1 LPLLR
6 ELFYI
11 FAVIIIIG
19 YMFERKNLFISLV
32 FASSFENPFTL
43 KHLLFSVAITDLVLK
58 LLTVAVKILITM
70 LPPSIV
76 DYKGR
81 VGAKI
86 NWLKNDLMIFGIFA
100 GAHLFDDRSHQSI
113 VSGFGAHPTVVGVP
127 AGQLRGHR
135 KDNGCDFVGRLYGG
149 QGLGLVDAG
158 QVLQTSVCQ
167 ATAESCK

>member
-1 LPLLR
+1 LHNKFVDGPNFHSSFLFQQQRRFLPLLR

-81 VGAKI
+81 VRGSIVKC
-86 NWLKNDLMIFGIFA
+86 WLDFLLIFFLLHVA
-100 GAHLFDDRSHQSI
+100 GAHLSDDRSHKSTVPGI
-113 VSGFGAHPTVVGVP
+113 GAHPAVVGVP
-127 AGQLRGHR
+127 AGQL
-135 KDNGCDFVGRLYGG
+135 
-149 QGLGLVDAG
+149 
-158 QVLQTSVCQ
+158 
-167 ATAESCK
+167 